1 METAS
6 IRLAIIDDHAIFLQ
20 GLSYV
25 FESSALDL
33 DVTSFTTATDFLA
46 EIDSGRTWD
55 VVITDLAMKPFNGI
69 ALIGALRARNIGV
82 QVIVLSASEDAK
94 TRTNAQM
101 VGAFRFVHKSCEEQV
116 LLDAIL
122 AAADEG
128 PLPAKSIENGARR
141 TMFQSDGMDTIVRPK
156 LGPQQQRIL
165 SMMAEGYTNKS
176 IARALSI
183 SENTVKTHAKTIF
196 RELSVGNRAAAV
208 QRARELA
215 LF

>member
-1 METAS
+1 MES
-6 IRLAIIDDHAIFLQ
+6 RPIRLAIIDDHAIFLQ
-20 GLSYV
+20 GLFYV
-25 FESSALDL
+25 FERSPLDL
-33 DVTSFTTATDFLA
+33 DVRSFTTATDFLQ
-46 EIDSGRTWD
+46 ETDNGQTWD

-82 QVIVLSASEDAK
+82 QVIVLSASEDAI

-101 VGAFRFVHKSCEEQV
+101 VGAFRFVHKSCEEHV
-116 LLDAIL
+116 LLDAIT
-122 AAADEG
+122 AAFAEG

-141 TMFQSDGMDTIVRPK
+141 TMFQSDGTDTVVRPK

-165 SMMAEGYTNKS
+165 SMMAEGSTNKD
-176 IARALSI
+176 IARALTI

-196 RELSVGNRAAAV
+196 RELSVGTRAAAV